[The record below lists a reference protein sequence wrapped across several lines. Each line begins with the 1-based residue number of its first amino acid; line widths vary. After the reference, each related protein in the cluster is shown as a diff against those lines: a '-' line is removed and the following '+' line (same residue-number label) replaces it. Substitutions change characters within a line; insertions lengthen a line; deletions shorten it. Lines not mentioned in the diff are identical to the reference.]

1 MSSRYGMAVLLFV
14 AMLGVGC
21 KADVPQTRTRKVTGR
36 VEKANDSVLLLR
48 VGAEQWELKVT
59 PDTQIP
65 SDLKDG
71 APVSVEYALVAK
83 VVTARAEPPR
93 STKPTRPRAD

>member
-1 MSSRYGMAVLLFV
+1 MRQPREGEDELAI
-14 AMLGVGC
+14 
-21 KADVPQTRTRKVTGR
+21 RHGR
-36 VEKANDSVLLLR
+36 
-48 VGAEQWELKVT
+48 KVT

-71 APVSVEYALVAK
+71 AAVTVEYALVAK
-83 VVTARAEPPR
+83 VVTTRPEPPR

>member
-1 MSSRYGMAVLLFV
+1 MSSRYGLAVLLLLAV
-14 AMLGVGC
+14 LGVGC
-21 KADVPQTRTRKVTGR
+21 KAEVPQTRTRKVTGR
-36 VEKANDSVLLLR
+36 VEKVNDSVLLLR

-65 SDLKDG
+65 SDLKNG
-71 APVSVEYALVAK
+71 APVSVEYALVAR
-83 VVTARAEPPR
+83 VVTTRPEPPK

>member
-1 MSSRYGMAVLLFV
+1 MAVLLLV
-14 AMLGVGC
+14 AVLGVGC
-21 KADVPQTRTRKVTGR
+21 KADVPQTRTRKVNGR
-36 VEKANDSVLLLR
+36 VEKANDSVMLLR

-71 APVSVEYALVAK
+71 AAVTVEYALVAK
-83 VVTARAEPPR
+83 VVTTRPEPPR